1 MTTGGEGGMVTTN
14 SEELWKKMW
23 SFKDHG
29 KSYDAVY
36 NKTHPPGF
44 RWLHESFGSNYRMTE
59 MQAAIGLIQLER
71 IASWSETRR
80 QNAEKIWQRASKFE
94 ALRVP
99 NVPKYIQHAA
109 YKAYVFVEP
118 DMLKQ
123 GWNRDRVMMEINR
136 EGVPCFSGSCS
147 EVYFEHAFDN
157 TGLRPDNA
165 LPVAKKLGDTALM
178 FLVHPTLS
186 EAEIQ
191 HVCETITAVMTK
203 AQH

>member
-29 KSYDAVY
+29 KSYDAVH
-36 NKTHPPGF
+36 NKKHPPGF
-44 RWLHESFGSNYRMTE
+44 RWLHDSFGSNYRMTE

-71 IASWSETRR
+71 MASWSETRR
-80 QNAEKIWQRASKFE
+80 SNAGKIWQRASEFE

-99 NVPKYIQHAA
+99 KVPEYIQHAA
-109 YKAYVFVEP
+109 YKAYVFVEQ
-118 DMLKQ
+118 DKLKP
-123 GWNRDRVMMEINR
+123 GWDRDRVMAEINC

-147 EVYFEHAFDN
+147 EVYLEHAFDN
-157 TGLRPDNA
+157 TGFRPDNA
-165 LPVAKKLGDTALM
+165 LSVAKELGETALM

-191 HVCETITAVMTK
+191 HVCETLTAVMSK